1 MVAPAVRVR
10 LARRVRMPLWRVPP
24 VRAVVWAAMV
34 ARVVSAVSVGSGVRP
49 VVSRAMW
56 VRRALMVMAVSVA

>member
-1 MVAPAVRVR
+1 
-10 LARRVRMPLWRVPP
+10 
-24 VRAVVWAAMV
+24 MV